1 MWKTIR
7 AKNMNTKYYIDDE
20 KKTIVAKT
28 ENTKTFINE
37 LWDQGLY
44 GFIGAI
50 NSFKRCGNICDPKT
64 DFVGKAVC
72 SPKDEYDEEVGKKI
86 AAWKADLKYHK
97 YSANRYGD
105 IISRLQEVINRVK
118 ANMKK
123 HENCCAALEKK
134 LEEVNN
140 NTL

>member
-1 MWKTIR
+1 
-7 AKNMNTKYYIDDE
+7 MNTKYYINDE
-20 KKTIVAKT
+20 RKTIVAKT
-28 ENTKTFINE
+28 ENTKTLMAE
-37 LWDQGLY
+37 LWEQGLA
-44 GFIGAI
+44 GFVEILCASKKY
-50 NSFKRCGNICDPKT
+50 NDFRYPKT

-72 SPKDEYDEEVGKKI
+72 SPKDEYNEEVGKKI

-97 YSANRYGD
+97 YNANRYRD
-105 IISRLQEVINRVK
+105 IILMLHEVVNRIE

-140 NTL
+140 NTI